1 MKVSKMPGCGRFGIY
16 IDDVDFEHLT
26 EEEWMEIG
34 KLHLDNLVTVIR
46 NTNMP
51 LDKYQ
56 EWMGKWGKPRFSEA
70 ATLLKH
76 YPQGMDWI
84 HNQLQ
89 KDSDSISE
97 SHKTYLQK
105 ALRTIYD
112 GQVVRVTGRF
122 AEDGASLG
130 LFGSGQLGWHSNE
143 GGRLHFAPAV
153 ALLSGE
159 NMVDSA
165 TGWLTTTDW
174 YEKQSESFK
183 SELNEMVLVHRFDM
197 ETLNPGGT
205 RDLTLL
211 YYHNSGCG
219 ENDSEVPLVIK
230 SPAGHMG
237 IHLSLEKVGR
247 IKGLS
252 DLDSNKFI
260 KWLWE
265 ELCQEQYTYDH
276 WYTANQHD
284 LLLFDNSIVM
294 HRRLGGSNPNRLA
307 YRIQYDYTYLQ
318 ESAWQPYIQP
328 YYAEKYKNEITEIVT
343 LLGITD
349 FKLP

>member
-16 IDDVDFEHLT
+16 IDDIDFEHLT
-26 EEEWMEIG
+26 DEEWMEIG

-46 NTNMP
+46 NTNIP

-56 EWMGKWGKPRFSEA
+56 EWMAKWGKPRFSVA
-70 ATLLKH
+70 AELTKA
-76 YPQGMDWI
+76 YPQGMDWVSE
-84 HNQLQ
+84 QLK
-89 KDSDSISE
+89 KDSDLLSE
-97 SHKTYLQK
+97 AHKVYLRK
-105 ALRTIYD
+105 ALRTIHD
-112 GQVVRVTGRF
+112 GQIVRVTGRF

-143 GGRLHFAPAV
+143 GGRLHFSPAV

-174 YEKQSESFK
+174 YEKQTESFR
-183 SELNEMVLVHRFDM
+183 SELNEMVMVHTFDM

-205 RDLTLL
+205 RDLSIL

-247 IKGLS
+247 IKGMS
-252 DLDSNKFI
+252 DVESNKFI

-265 ELCQEQYTYDH
+265 ELCQEEYIYDH
-276 WYTANQHD
+276 WYTENQQD

-307 YRIQYDYTYLQ
+307 YRIQYDYTHLQ